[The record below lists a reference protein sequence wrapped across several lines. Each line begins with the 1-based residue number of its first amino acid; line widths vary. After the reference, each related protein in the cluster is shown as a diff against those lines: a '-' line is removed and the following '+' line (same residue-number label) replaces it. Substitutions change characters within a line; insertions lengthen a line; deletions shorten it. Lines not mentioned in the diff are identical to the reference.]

1 MVAPLRQHYYD
12 YMHTGT
18 MCILKGQI
26 KIYEDMKKWVV
37 YLLGVLTGIILMFAL
52 AFILYVINSPVSN
65 DTELVEVE
73 NEENGVTMF
82 KEPGEIIEDRNF
94 EVFQV
99 IAKNAALVRGKSD
112 DSDLYLGTIY
122 LMMNEEEKYYY
133 DDERIKVPKEKV
145 VRQMGIYQY
154 PTKNDIIKTV
164 PIICIMDN

>member
-1 MVAPLRQHYYD
+1 
-12 YMHTGT
+12 
-18 MCILKGQI
+18 
-26 KIYEDMKKWVV
+26 MKKWVV
-37 YLLGVLTGIILMFAL
+37 FLFGVLTGIILMFAL

-65 DTELVEVE
+65 DTKLVEVE

-82 KEPGEIIEDRNF
+82 NEPGEIIEDRDF

-112 DSDLYLGTIY
+112 NSDYYFGTIY
-122 LMMNEEEKYYY
+122 MLMNDEEKYYY
-133 DDERIKVPKEKV
+133 DEEKIMVPKGKV

-164 PIICIMDN
+164 PIICIMEK

>member
-1 MVAPLRQHYYD
+1 
-12 YMHTGT
+12 
-18 MCILKGQI
+18 
-26 KIYEDMKKWVV
+26 MKKWVV
-37 YLLGVLTGIILMFAL
+37 FLFGVLTGIILMFAL

-82 KEPGEIIEDRNF
+82 KEPGEIIEDRDF

-112 DSDLYLGTIY
+112 NSDYYFGTIY
-122 LMMNEEEKYYY
+122 MLMNDEDKYYY
-133 DDERIKVPKEKV
+133 DDEKIKVPKEKV

-164 PIICIMDN
+164 QIICIMEK